1 MADKKTH
8 FGRAGEYYGMSEL
21 LLRGWNVAVPVVDV
35 GDDVFVID
43 DNDKTT
49 WRLQVKSAE
58 AEPIA
63 EADGGGVKARFN
75 LSRAQ
80 LRTLQQIE
88 LFYMLLIRS
97 EGRWRFLVIPR
108 PSLFEIRNAHV
119 AANAEREGP
128 GRRPIGDESATTD
141 GLPLQVVLRAGDATA
156 WGASLGPFLDQWPE
170 TLPRVTGGPGTV
182 DRAKPT
188 IPEPAEAPIGEPPEA
203 TPDEVA
209 PAPSPRRE
217 K

>member
-1 MADKKTH
+1 MAEKKTH

-58 AEPIA
+58 AERL
-63 EADGGGVKARFN
+63 ADDNVGVVSARFK
-75 LSRAQ
+75 LSRTQ
-80 LRTLQQIE
+80 LRSLQRIE
-88 LFYMLLIRS
+88 LFYMLLIRVDGS
-97 EGRWRFLVIPR
+97 WRFLVIPR
-108 PSLFEIRNAHV
+108 PSLLEIRNAYVV
-119 AANAEREGP
+119 AGADRQGP
-128 GRRPIGDESATTD
+128 GRRPVGDDTATTD
-141 GLPLQVVLRAGDATA
+141 GLPLEVVLRGVDATA
-156 WGASLGPFLDQWPE
+156 WGASLTPYLDRWPE
-170 TLPRVTGGPGTV
+170 ALPAITGGPGTV
-182 DRAKPT
+182 GKAKPAASK
-188 IPEPAEAPIGEPPEA
+188 PAEAPLGGAPEA
-203 TPDEVA
+203 TAGVA

>member
-58 AEPIA
+58 AEPSA
-63 EADGGGVKARFN
+63 VDDAGVSARFK
-75 LSRAQ
+75 LSRTQ
-80 LRTLQQIE
+80 LRSLQRIE
-88 LFYMLLIRS
+88 LFYMLLVRVDAS
-97 EGRWRFLVIPR
+97 WRFLVIPR
-108 PSLFEIRNAHV
+108 PSLLEIRDAYV
-119 AANAEREGP
+119 AGGADRQGP
-128 GRRPIGDESATTD
+128 GRRPLSDDTATTD
-141 GLPLQVVLRAGDATA
+141 GIPLEVVLRGDNATA
-156 WGASLGPFLDQWPE
+156 WGASLSPYLDLWPE
-170 TLPRVTGGPGTV
+170 ALPAVTGGPGTIGKT
-182 DRAKPT
+182 KPT
-188 IPEPAEAPIGEPPEA
+188 TSEA
-203 TPDEVA
+203 TAVSA

>member
-63 EADGGGVKARFN
+63 DSDGGVSARFK
-75 LSRAQ
+75 LSLTQ
-80 LRTLQQIE
+80 LRSLQRIE
-88 LFYMLLIRS
+88 LFYMLLIRVDAS
-97 EGRWRFLVIPR
+97 WRFLVIPR
-108 PSLFEIRNAHV
+108 TSLLEIRDAYVV
-119 AANAEREGP
+119 AGADREGP
-128 GRRPIGDESATTD
+128 GRRPLSDDTATTD
-141 GLPLQVVLRAGDATA
+141 GLPLEVVLRGEDATA
-156 WGASLGPFLDQWPE
+156 WGASLTPYLDRWPE
-170 TLPRVTGGPGTV
+170 ALPAVTGGPGTV
-182 DRAKPT
+182 GKVKQAASER
-188 IPEPAEAPIGEPPEA
+188 AEASLGGAPEA
-203 TPDEVA
+203 TAGVA
-209 PAPSPRRE
+209 PAPSPLRE

>member
-58 AEPIA
+58 AEPITDD
-63 EADGGGVKARFN
+63 DGGGVSARFK
-75 LSRAQ
+75 LSRTQ
-80 LRTLQQIE
+80 LRSLQRIE
-88 LFYMLLIRS
+88 LFYMLLIRVGAS
-97 EGRWRFLVIPR
+97 WRFLVIPR
-108 PSLFEIRNAHV
+108 TSLLEIRNSYVV
-119 AANAEREGP
+119 AGADRQGP
-128 GRRPIGDESATTD
+128 GRRPLGDDTATTD
-141 GLPLQVVLRAGDATA
+141 GLPLEVVLRGEDATA
-156 WGASLGPFLDQWPE
+156 WGASLTLYLDRWPE
-170 TLPRVTGGPGTV
+170 ALPAVTGGPGTV
-182 DRAKPT
+182 GKVSERAET
-188 IPEPAEAPIGEPPEA
+188 PIGGAPEA
-203 TPDEVA
+203 TAGVG